1 MTTRRTFLN
10 QAGVLA
16 AGLTLAKPAMLLAK
30 PSGLKVG
37 IQLYSMRDYLPKDVK
52 GTIAGIA
59 KAGYTEVETFGYDV
73 KKRSF
78 WGLSAKDFKSLLA
91 DNGLTSSS
99 GHYGMDEFL
108 IEGKEDELKGSI
120 EAAQVLGQSTLVVPY
135 LNEKLRKTAADLKP
149 LAGKINKIGEICK
162 TAGLKT
168 GYHNHNFE
176 FMPVEGISLY
186 ETLLKETDP
195 KLIQFEMD
203 IYWVVRAGHDPI
215 QLIKEHPGR
224 FAMWHIKDMDKS
236 KRELNTEIG
245 SGSIDFKEIFKYQK
259 LSGVKHIFMEQE
271 NFAMDAYKSIAQSA
285 AYIKDTLLK

>member
-16 AGLTLAKPAMLLAK
+16 AGLTLAKPATLLAK

-37 IQLYSMRDYLPKDVK
+37 IQLYSMREYLPKDVK

-73 KKRSF
+73 NKRSF
-78 WGLSAKDFKSLLA
+78 WGLSAKDFKMLLA

-108 IEGKEDELKGSI
+108 GAGKEDELKASI
-120 EAAQVLGQSTLVVPY
+120 EAAQAVGQSTLVVPY
-135 LNEKLRKTAADLKP
+135 LNDKFRKTAADLKP

-162 TAGLKT
+162 AAGLKT

-176 FMPVEGISLY
+176 FMPVQGVSLY

-195 KLIQFEMD
+195 KLVEFEMD

-224 FAMWHIKDMDKS
+224 FAMWHIKDMDKN

-271 NFAMDAYKSIAQSA
+271 NFAMDAYQSIAQSA
-285 AYIKDTLLK
+285 AYIKNTLLK